1 LSVQVSA
8 KKVQGIQV
16 ISVSGEI
23 DGKTAPQAQEAIVPL
38 MPEGKTLV
46 LDMGAVGFMS
56 SAGLRM
62 MLLLYRQGASK
73 GCTVALAG
81 LSDEIRDT
89 MDATGFLNFFVV
101 APDVAAAIALLKA
114 A

>member
-1 LSVQVSA
+1 MQVQA
-8 KKVQGIQV
+8 TRIDGIQV
-16 ISVSGEI
+16 ISVQGEI

-38 MPEGKTLV
+38 MPAGEALV
-46 LDMGAVGFMS
+46 LDMGGVGFMS

-73 GCTVALAG
+73 GCTMALAG
-81 LSDEIRDT
+81 LSEEIRDT

-101 APDVAAAIALLKA
+101 ASDVPAAVALLQA
-114 A
+114 S